1 MSATTRP
8 FSLNFFP
15 PISTTLYGHVAETGL
30 RFIIL
35 RRSFPI
41 KKRVLTQ
48 VATFHMNG
56 FFHFYDGILNLLFQH
71 LDSIF
76 NRILVC
82 LAVTDN
88 IFVLTCLLGSVQRY
102 FFTESPFLDLL
113 FLHVVYPVSTNQIK
127 LG

>member
-1 MSATTRP
+1 MKRNDIIYEALGGKKTSAMHCNTCSN
-8 FSLNFFP
+8 FSHEWFLSF
-15 PISTTLYGHVAETGL
+15 YG
-30 RFIIL
+30 
-35 RRSFPI
+35 
-41 KKRVLTQ
+41 
-48 VATFHMNG
+48 
-56 FFHFYDGILNLLFQH
+56 GILNFVFQH

-113 FLHVVYPVSTNQIK
+113 FLHVVYPVSTKSNK
-127 LG
+127 LGSNDT

>member
-1 MSATTRP
+1 MNP
-8 FSLNFFP
+8 GCD
-15 PISTTLYGHVAETGL
+15 ISK
-30 RFIIL
+30 
-35 RRSFPI
+35 S
-41 KKRVLTQ
+41 LTQ

-56 FFHFYDGILNLLFQH
+56 FFHFYDEILNLLFQH

-102 FFTESPFLDLL
+102 FFTASPFLDLL
-113 FLHVVYPVSTNQIK
+113 FLHVVYPVSTNQAK
-127 LG
+127 LVSNDTRQIRISTIL